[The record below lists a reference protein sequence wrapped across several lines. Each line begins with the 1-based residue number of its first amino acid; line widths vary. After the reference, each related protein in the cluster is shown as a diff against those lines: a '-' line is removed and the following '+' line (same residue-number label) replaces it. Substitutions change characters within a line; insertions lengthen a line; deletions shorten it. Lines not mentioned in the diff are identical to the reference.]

1 MSPLPGALLVLA
13 LLAGTGACT
22 GSERDAEP
30 ETGAAPADGRATTTA
45 FADCGD
51 VTAPLSTSPA
61 VPGMSAGSGTP
72 AVPGRSAGPGTPA
85 VPGRSAGS
93 GASAGSGSAL
103 PAVRL
108 PCFSGET
115 EVAVGE
121 LRGPAVINLWAS
133 WCPPCRRELPA
144 FQRLSARAG
153 DRLRVIGVNTR
164 DSWPAAESIG
174 VDFGLEFPSLYDRDQ
189 TLLRELG
196 GRAVLPITLFV
207 DADGRIRHRDET
219 GALDD
224 AALTALVRRH
234 LGVAVPS

>member
-1 MSPLPGALLVLA
+1 MA
-13 LLAGTGACT
+13 LLAGTSACT
-22 GSERDAEP
+22 GSERDAAP
-30 ETGAAPADGRATTTA
+30 ATGAAPAGGRATTTA
-45 FADCGD
+45 FADCGALA
-51 VTAPLSTSPA
+51 APLTTSPGE
-61 VPGMSAGSGTP
+61 PGTPAGSGRS
-72 AVPGRSAGPGTPA
+72 AVPGRSAGAGT
-85 VPGRSAGS
+85 VPET
-93 GASAGSGSAL
+93 SAGSGSAL
-103 PAVRL
+103 PAVSL
-108 PCFSGET
+108 PCFSGEP

-133 WCPPCRRELPA
+133 WCAPCRRELPA
-144 FQRLSARAG
+144 FQRLSTRAG

-189 TLLRELG
+189 KLLRELG

-224 AALTALVRRH
+224 AELTALVRRH